1 MKMFRVVVN
10 GIEYKVGIEEMA
22 EENQPQSRQNYA
34 APVPPAHTAP
44 KSTVKTQP
52 KHATPHATAKVE
64 PAVTGGTIV
73 APMPGT
79 VLQVT
84 VNIGDHVTKGQT
96 LLVLEAMKMENEIMA
111 PTDGVVHE
119 LNVTQ
124 GVSVNAGDI
133 LVILS

>member
-1 MKMFRVVVN
+1 MRMFRVVVN
-10 GIEYKVGIEEMA
+10 GIEYKVGIEELA
-22 EENQPQSRQNYA
+22 TENPSQPGQGN
-34 APVPPAHTAP
+34 TAP
-44 KSTVKTQP
+44 
-52 KHATPHATAKVE
+52 ATPERTPPNPTTHSPQKHSAPHAAAKVE
-64 PAVTGGTIV
+64 PAVVGGTVV

-79 VLQVT
+79 VVQVA
-84 VNIGDHVTKGQT
+84 VNIGDNVAKGQT

>member
-1 MKMFRVVVN
+1 V
-10 GIEYKVGIEEMA
+10 
-22 EENQPQSRQNYA
+22 
-34 APVPPAHTAP
+34 
-44 KSTVKTQP
+44 
-52 KHATPHATAKVE
+52 
-64 PAVTGGTIV
+64 GGTVV

-79 VLQVT
+79 VLQVA
-84 VNIGDHVTKGQT
+84 VNIGDNVIKGQT

>member
-10 GIEYKVGIEEMA
+10 GSEYQVGIEEMA
-22 EENQPQSRQNYA
+22 AESQSQPARQPA
-34 APVPPAHTAP
+34 VPISPT
-44 KSTVKTQP
+44 
-52 KHATPHATAKVE
+52 ATPPKTPVKAPPKPTTAKVE
-64 PAVTGGTIV
+64 PAVVGGTVV

-79 VLQVT
+79 VLQVA
-84 VNIGDHVTKGQT
+84 VKIGDRVSKGQT

-111 PTDGVVHE
+111 PAAGVVRE
-119 LNVTQ
+119 LNITQ

>member
-10 GIEYKVGIEEMA
+10 GSEYQVGIEEMA
-22 EENQPQSRQNYA
+22 AESQSQPARQPA
-34 APVPPAHTAP
+34 VPISPTATP
-44 KSTVKTQP
+44 PKTQVKAPP
-52 KHATPHATAKVE
+52 KPTTAKVE
-64 PAVTGGTIV
+64 PAVVGGTVV

-79 VLQVT
+79 VLQVA
-84 VNIGDHVTKGQT
+84 VKIGDRVSKGQT

-111 PTDGVVHE
+111 PAAGVVSE
-119 LNVTQ
+119 LNITQ